1 MNQMTIPDMVKGVEP
16 SQLPIITY
24 EQFTI
29 KLAKKGC
36 LVLGMPN
43 DAYHGGPGI
52 SKSGL
57 DLIARSPAHYARRAK
72 HEPTRA
78 MIVGSATHAAILEP
92 DQFNKQYTLLPDGI
106 DRRSAV
112 YKKAAE
118 QFGADNVLTESE
130 AKSVVG
136 MREAVQ
142 FNSVAAEMLD
152 ADGFV
157 EIAAFATDP
166 ITGVLVKCKFDKL
179 LKDLRSVDLKTTQD
193 LRDFAKSVANYRY
206 HVQQAY
212 YSDVFAWATG
222 LQLESFDFLA
232 VEKDAPYASK
242 VFRLDTPS
250 VDYGR
255 KLYRQAL
262 DLYAECLN
270 RNEWPMP
277 SGETEYITLPSWA
290 ADPEQYEGEF

>member
-1 MNQMTIPDMVKGVEP
+1 MSTVNNNGGSMK
-16 SQLPIITY
+16 IITY
-24 EQFTI
+24 EELTPE
-29 KLAKKGC
+29 LARAGC
-36 LVLGMPN
+36 LVTGMPN
-43 DAYHGGPGI
+43 DAYHAYEGI

-57 DLIARSPAHYARRAK
+57 DLIARSPAHYAYRTAS
-72 HEPTRA
+72 EPSRA
-78 MIVGSATHAAILEP
+78 MVIGSATHAAILEP
-92 DQFNKQYTLLPDGI
+92 EQFDKQYMLLRDVT
-106 DRRSAV
+106 DRRSSV
-112 YKKAAE
+112 YKQAAE
-118 QFGADNVLTESE
+118 QFGADNVLTGTE
-130 AKSVVG
+130 ADAVIG
-136 MREAVQ
+136 MRESVRLNSTAV
-142 FNSVAAEMLD
+142 ELLD
-152 ADGFV
+152 AEGYV

-232 VEKDAPYASK
+232 VEKDAPNASRL
-242 VFRLDTPS
+242 FRLDTPS
-250 VDYGR
+250 IDYGR

-262 DLYAECLN
+262 DLYAECLS

-290 ADPEQYEGEF
+290 ADPDLQGDY

>member
-1 MNQMTIPDMVKGVEP
+1 
-16 SQLPIITY
+16 
-24 EQFTI
+24 
-29 KLAKKGC
+29 
-36 LVLGMPN
+36 MPN
-43 DAYHGGPGI
+43 DVYHAYEGI

-57 DLIARSPAHYARRAK
+57 DLIARSPAHYAYRTAS
-72 HEPTRA
+72 EPSRA
-78 MIVGSATHAAILEP
+78 MVIGSATHAAILEP
-92 DQFNKQYTLLPDGI
+92 EQFDKQYMLLRDVT
-106 DRRSAV
+106 DRRSSV
-112 YKKAAE
+112 YKQAAE
-118 QFGADNVLTESE
+118 QFGADNVLTGTE
-130 AKSVVG
+130 ADAVIG
-136 MREAVQ
+136 MRESVRLNSTAV
-142 FNSVAAEMLD
+142 ELLD
-152 ADGFV
+152 AEGYV

-232 VEKDAPYASK
+232 VEKDAPNASRL
-242 VFRLDTPS
+242 FRLDTPS
-250 VDYGR
+250 IDYGR

-277 SGETEYITLPSWA
+277 SGEIEYITLPSWA
-290 ADPEQYEGEF
+290 ADPDLQGDY